1 MLTQSFLAAATLE
14 KCRETLLDRYANL
27 DGVLRRKADLK
38 SILGALHG
46 FSTLRMVYRMQS

>member
-27 DGVLRRKADLK
+27 DGVLHRKVDLK

-46 FSTLRMVYRMQS
+46 FSTLRTVYRMQS